1 MPCVLRG
8 VRTMSIWTIQIIL
21 AARGPDSENAPWIQ
35 LLVFVII
42 AVIAAIQGLAKSKAK
57 KAGEIEDDENL
68 EETLVQP
75 KPNRKMPL
83 RLAAQKTH
91 TIAQPKIK
99 PYLTHIV
106 QQIDESVQ
114 PVRSKI
120 EHLEEPAAQVL
131 AAKSKVTTYQAAS
144 QQETF
149 LVFDDTDKLRNAII
163 YYEIIGKPLA
173 IRESAAYWES

>member
-1 MPCVLRG
+1 MNYELF
-8 VRTMSIWTIQIIL
+8 SQLIL

-35 LLVFVII
+35 LLIFVII
-42 AVIAAIQGLAKSKAK
+42 AVIAAIQGLAKTRAK
-57 KAGEIEDDENL
+57 KAEGIEDDENI

-75 KPNRKMPL
+75 KPNHKMPL
-83 RLAAQKTH
+83 RLAAHKIH
-91 TIAQPKIK
+91 IIAQPKIK
-99 PYLTHIV
+99 PYLTIA
-106 QQIDESVQ
+106 QRIDEIAEPVQ

-120 EHLEEPAAQVL
+120 EYLEEPAAKPL
-131 AAKSKVTTYQAAS
+131 AAKSKP
-144 QQETF
+144 QETF

>member
-1 MPCVLRG
+1 M
-8 VRTMSIWTIQIIL
+8 
-21 AARGPDSENAPWIQ
+21 Q

-42 AVIAAIQGLAKSKAK
+42 AVIAAIQWLAKTRAK
-57 KAGEIEDDENL
+57 KTEGIEDDENI
-68 EETLVQP
+68 EETLAQP
-75 KPNRKMPL
+75 KPNHKMPL
-83 RLAAQKTH
+83 QPAAQKTH

-99 PYLTHIV
+99 PYLTHIA
-106 QQIDESVQ
+106 QQIDESELKKTIAKPVQ

-120 EHLEEPAAQVL
+120 EHLEESAAQAL
-131 AAKSKVTTYQAAS
+131 AAKSKVTTYQAAAP
-144 QQETF
+144 QETF

>member
-1 MPCVLRG
+1 MN
-8 VRTMSIWTIQIIL
+8 IWTIQIIL

-42 AVIAAIQGLAKSKAK
+42 AVIAAIQGLAKTRAK
-57 KAGEIEDDENL
+57 KAEGIEDDENI

-75 KPNRKMPL
+75 KPNHKKPL
-83 RLAAQKTH
+83 QPAAQKTR

-99 PYLTHIV
+99 PYLTIV
-106 QQIDESVQ
+106 QRIDESESVQ

-120 EHLEEPAAQVL
+120 EHPEESAAQAL

-144 QQETF
+144 PQETF

>member
-57 KAGEIEDDENL
+57 KAGEIENDENL

-75 KPNRKMPL
+75 KPNRKMHL
-83 RLAAQKTH
+83 QLAAQKTH
-91 TIAQPKIK
+91 TIAKPKIK

-120 EHLEEPAAQVL
+120 EPLEEPTAKPL
-131 AAKSKVTTYQAAS
+131 AKVPTYQAAS
-144 QQETF
+144 PQETF

>member
-1 MPCVLRG
+1 MN
-8 VRTMSIWTIQIIL
+8 IWTIQIVL

-42 AVIAAIQGLAKSKAK
+42 AVIAAIQGLAKTRAK
-57 KAGEIEDDENL
+57 KAEGIEDDENL
-68 EETLVQP
+68 EETLAQP
-75 KPNRKMPL
+75 KPNHKMSL

-91 TIAQPKIK
+91 TIAKPKIK
-99 PYLTHIV
+99 PYLTIA
-106 QQIDESVQ
+106 QRINESESVQ

-120 EHLEEPAAQVL
+120 EHLEESASQVL
-131 AAKSKVTTYQAAS
+131 AAKSKVTYQAAS
-144 QQETF
+144 PQETF

>member
-1 MPCVLRG
+1 MN
-8 VRTMSIWTIQIIL
+8 IWTIQIIL
-21 AARGPDSENAPWIQ
+21 AARGTDSENAPWIQ

-57 KAGEIEDDENL
+57 KAEGIEDDENI

-83 RLAAQKTH
+83 QLAAQKTH
-91 TIAQPKIK
+91 TIAKPKIK
-99 PYLTHIV
+99 PYLTRIA
-106 QQIDESVQ
+106 QRIDESKSVQ

-120 EHLEEPAAQVL
+120 EHLEESAAQVL
-131 AAKSKVTTYQAAS
+131 AAKSKVTYQAAS

>member
-1 MPCVLRG
+1 
-8 VRTMSIWTIQIIL
+8 MSIWTIQVIL
-21 AARGPDSENAPWIQ
+21 AARGPDSENAPWMQ

-42 AVIAAIQGLAKSKAK
+42 AVIAAIQGLAKSRAK
-57 KAGEIEDDENL
+57 KAGGIEDDENI

-75 KPNRKMPL
+75 RPNHKTPL
-83 RLAAQKTH
+83 QPAAQNTH
-91 TIAQPKIK
+91 TTAKPKVK

-120 EHLEEPAAQVL
+120 EPLEEPAAQAS
-131 AAKSKVTTYQAAS
+131 AAKSKVPTYQAAS
-144 QQETF
+144 PQETF